1 MKNLKTKIATK
12 ERTVKNR
19 IICMAMVIIV
29 LSTICSCG
37 STQKKSIEE
46 YFVKYENATTL
57 VVVEYGEPTLFG
69 YKKAAGFIDYNIY
82 EQYVDNDYEGKIS
95 IHHPYKNDENVIVD
109 AETIIKMQLY
119 TYDSFYE
126 DFSPSIYGN

>member
-12 ERTVKNR
+12 EGTVKNR
-19 IICMAMVIIV
+19 IICMIIVIIV
-29 LSTICSCG
+29 LSTVCSCG

-57 VVVEYGEPTLFG
+57 VAVEYGEPTLYG
-69 YKKAAGFIDYNIY
+69 YKKSMGFIEYNIY
-82 EQYVDNDYEGKIS
+82 EQYMNNDYEGKIA
-95 IHHPYKNDENVIVD
+95 IYHPYKDGESVIVD
-109 AETIIKMQLY
+109 AKTIIMIQLY